1 MLNNANLP
9 VIPAKRYFS
18 REEACALAGILPE
31 QLLEWQRQEGGL
43 IGKGNQIFT
52 RQDIIKLRQLAHG
65 IGDYFAREA
74 LDAQGNPVITATQMR
89 QELNTLLNKFERA
102 LAK

>member
-1 MLNNANLP
+1 MTNAKFPPL
-9 VIPAKRYFS
+9 PAKRYFS

-43 IGKGNQIFT
+43 IGKGNHTFT
-52 RQDIIKLRQLAHG
+52 RQDVINLRQLNHG
-65 IGDYFAREA
+65 ISDYFAREA
-74 LDAQGNPVITATQMR
+74 LDTHGDPVISAAQMR
-89 QELNTLLNKFERA
+89 DSLQTMLTQFEKA